1 MLFEVAEEP
10 SEEHQLVSE
19 CVSFLILSPTVD
31 DCYPQCQT
39 SALLY
44 FSFSLLGYYFLKQR
58 IASSVRRLEA
68 GDEGPPVDMLLLA
81 QPLID
86 IERAAGEER
95 TGPLLANLCFNQR
108 V

>member
-1 MLFEVAEEP
+1 MIATPPPIP
-10 SEEHQLVSE
+10 SL
-19 CVSFLILSPTVD
+19 
-31 DCYPQCQT
+31 Y
-39 SALLY
+39 SALFFFLFFLLLLY
-44 FSFSLLGYYFLKQR
+44 YQAYYFLKQR
-58 IASSVRRLEA
+58 IASAARSLGA
-68 GDEGPPVDMLLLA
+68 GDGGPPVDMLLLA

>member
-1 MLFEVAEEP
+1 MMNIVFTV
-10 SEEHQLVSE
+10 
-19 CVSFLILSPTVD
+19 LSNFSLTVD
-31 DCYPQCQT
+31 ECNPQSQAST
-39 SALLY
+39 RLY
-44 FSFSLLGYYFLKQR
+44 FSFLFIITLLFFLKQR
-58 IASSVRRLEA
+58 IVSAVRRLEA
-68 GDEGPPVDMLLLA
+68 GDGGPPVDMLLLA

>member
-1 MLFEVAEEP
+1 MNSALTV
-10 SEEHQLVSE
+10 
-19 CVSFLILSPTVD
+19 LSHFSLTVD
-31 DCYPQCQT
+31 DCNPHSQACT
-39 SALLY
+39 LLY
-44 FSFSLLGYYFLKQR
+44 FSFFFFESLGYYFLKQR
-58 IASSVRRLEA
+58 IASAVRRLEA
-68 GDEGPPVDMLLLA
+68 GDGGPPVDMLLLA